1 MNNQTI
7 QSLVSTFAKENKISK
22 VKLQSFTDSILA
34 MQPKNGRPMLDKT
47 KQIQDNILGYIKQG
61 KTCTNDIIKASGI
74 DKVLLNNNI
83 KALEKKGVILRCGKV
98 HTGKRGRQPVVY
110 QVNM

>member
-1 MNNQTI
+1 MKSTNIQTLI
-7 QSLVSTFAKENKISK
+7 STFAKDNKISK
-22 VKLQSFTDSILA
+22 VKLQSFTDSIIASL
-34 MQPKNGRPMLDKT
+34 PKGGRPMLDKT

-98 HTGKRGRQPVVY
+98 QTGKRGRQPVVY